1 MLGRIIVIGD
11 VGTRLHGST
20 DLNFARFDEAL
31 RFLSCHLMLL
41 ACKLGTV
48 DSFSQSLWSV
58 KHNRSKRPLL
68 VLDRK

>member
-1 MLGRIIVIGD
+1 MLGRIIILGD

-20 DLNFARFDEAL
+20 DLNIAQFDEAL
-31 RFLSCHLMLL
+31 RLLSCHLMLL

-58 KHNRSKRPLL
+58 KHKRSKRTPL